1 MINQHDLIAPQ
12 DLIARLEAIR
22 QHYNDAIH
30 FHEKQLP
37 QSATLEEIA
46 GTRKINRL
54 ILDLESHIKRK

>member
-1 MINQHDLIAPQ
+1 MIDPQ
-12 DLIARLEAIR
+12 DLIDRLEAIR
-22 QHYNDAIH
+22 QHYTDAIL

>member
-1 MINQHDLIAPQ
+1 MIDPQ

-22 QHYNDAIH
+22 QHYNDAILL
-30 FHEKQLP
+30 HEKQLP